1 MIQGIVLVTATVYV
15 VVNLLADVVYSLLDP
30 RIRIAGGARMTA
42 AEVAVAQPARAP
54 APAAAEAVPAP
65 AGRGR
70 QPRDHPRLHRD
81 RRSSRR
87 SIAPYSQRRHRLRPR
102 CSRTRRGSHLFGT
115 DELGR
120 DVFSR
125 LVWGA
130 RVSITVGFLATGLSL
145 LIAVPIGLLAG
156 YYRGWLDS
164 VVARVTDVMLAFPF
178 VILAIGLAAIMG
190 PSLTTTTVALG
201 IAGVPGLVRI
211 TRGETLALREAD
223 FVPAAVA
230 SGAGDATIVFRHILP
245 NMSSTLLVWI
255 DGPHPEGD
263 HRRGD
268 AVVPRPRRAAAE
280 SVVGRD
286 AARTRSRTSR
296 RRRGSPS
303 TRGSRS

>member
-1 MIQGIVLVTATVYV
+1 VTTVEVAVRSPRARRRRLIRRRFLRRPVAVACLAIILAFIAIGIFAPLVAPYGQSETDFN
-15 VVNLLADVVYSLLDP
+15 NLLA
-30 RIRIAGGARMTA
+30 
-42 AEVAVAQPARAP
+42 
-54 APAAAEAVPAP
+54 
-65 AGRGR
+65 
-70 QPRDHPRLHRD
+70 HP
-81 RRSSRR
+81 SWN
-87 SIAPYSQRRHRLRPR
+87 
-102 CSRTRRGSHLFGT
+102 HLFGT

-130 RVSITVGFLATGLSL
+130 RVSFTVGFLATGFSL
-145 LIAVPIGLLAG
+145 LVAVPIGLLAG

-164 VVARVTDVMLAFPF
+164 VVGRVTDVMLAFPF

-211 TRGETLALREAD
+211 TRGESLALREAD

-255 DGPHPEGD
+255 TVHIPRAIIGEATLSFLGLGVRVPNPSWGATLHAAQAYLTQAPRLAVYPGLTIVIVALAFNLL
-263 HRRGD
+263 GD
-268 AVVPRPRRAAAE
+268 ALRDILDPRT
-280 SVVGRD
+280 
-286 AARTRSRTSR
+286 TR
-296 RRRGSPS
+296 
-303 TRGSRS
+303 